1 MDPSQVQTPANPA
14 SQIQPSAN
22 PVSPWEVP
30 QVPDGLKFTT
40 KLLEG
45 VLDLGM
51 KSPNHSLKAQHLL
64 SRGIE
69 VLISIQHFLQ
79 SGEKSLLE
87 TLETLNDLQA
97 TEKSVPIGLGTR
109 LMLITELS
117 VLTESI
123 AILDEDTKKA
133 DFHPCDRAV
142 MSSWHLNRNTFTA
155 KLEELADTGPKKNDD
170 RWTIVMRDVVRADDL
185 SFATRLSN
193 DVEKNCTD
201 ADAKKAVKDIV
212 ASLEQTES
220 ATKAEEKTRTD
231 SILGIMCL
239 ADETAQTDRPNDS
252 VVRVVTDMAKQL
264 QEPDPEKKKWKSISD
279 RLHGLPVCRKV
290 EKPLLL
296 HRGEYTIPDIIEDA
310 HAEILSSSTILGDLL
325 PFGTESPLE
334 EPEKV
339 EKHVKKIVGAMTEA
353 TRNLKTLVEKK
364 KSFDEVKGK
373 KTENQILYATK
384 RLLGDTAMAITPIL
398 DLEEVKKHVPKV
410 TASAFE
416 FVNTLTT
423 FDGTT
428 EGAWRRKL
436 LQSLAKTADV
446 LKRFGAL
453 DTNDARGEGGRA
465 SARPPIDAQV
475 PEGNQGTQDSP
486 QNEEEGDG

>member
-1 MDPSQVQTPANPA
+1 MAEPSPSLDP
-14 SQIQPSAN
+14 SQIQPPANLTSQVQPHAN

-40 KLLEG
+40 RLLEG

-69 VLISIQHFLQ
+69 VLVSIQHFLQ

-97 TEKSVPIGLGTR
+97 TEKLVP
-109 LMLITELS
+109 
-117 VLTESI
+117 I

-155 KLEELADTGPKKNDD
+155 KLEELADTGPNKNDD

-193 DVEKNCTD
+193 DVEKNCKD

-220 ATKAEEKTRTD
+220 ATKFEEKTRTD

-239 ADETAQTDRPNDS
+239 ADETTQTEGPGDS
-252 VVRVVTDMAKQL
+252 VVRVVTEMAKQL
-264 QEPDPEKKKWKSISD
+264 REPDPGEGKWKSISD

-296 HRGEYTIPDIIEDA
+296 HHGEYTIPDIIEDA
-310 HAEILSSSTILGDLL
+310 HAEILSSGTILG
-325 PFGTESPLE
+325 GTESPPE
-334 EPEKV
+334 EPDKV
-339 EKHVKKIVGAMTEA
+339 EKHVKKIVGAMAEA
-353 TRNLKTLVEKK
+353 TRNLKSLVKK
-364 KSFDEVKGK
+364 EKSFNEVKGK
-373 KTENQILYATK
+373 KTENQILYATM

-398 DLEEVKKHVPKV
+398 DLAEVEEHVQKV
-410 TASAFE
+410 TASASE

-423 FDGTT
+423 FDGTLD
-428 EGAWRRKL
+428 GAWRGKL
-436 LQSLAKTADV
+436 FQSLAKTANV
-446 LKRFGAL
+446 LKSFGAPG
-453 DTNDARGEGGRA
+453 TNESGDGTEKGGSPPA
-465 SARPPIDAQV
+465 GPPIQAPGQ
-475 PEGNQGTQDSP
+475 EGNQGAQDSS
-486 QNEEEGDG
+486 